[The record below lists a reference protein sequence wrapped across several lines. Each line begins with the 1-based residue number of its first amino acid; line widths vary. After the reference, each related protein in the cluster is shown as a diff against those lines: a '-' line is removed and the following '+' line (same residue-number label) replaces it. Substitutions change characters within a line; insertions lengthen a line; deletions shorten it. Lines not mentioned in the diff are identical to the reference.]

1 MILNPEKTALLLIDM
16 QNDFLHPDGAYG
28 QGGQSSPLMDPL
40 PAKLKGVASA
50 IRSAGGWVVSSH
62 FTILT
67 GKGGEPFIA
76 PHLKSIR
83 PFLGRGHF
91 ESGAWGHDVI
101 EALKPV
107 DMKVEKVA
115 YSAFHQSRLQYAL
128 EKAEVDTL
136 VIGGIVTNGGVASTV
151 RAAHVLGYHTLVLD
165 DGCAAFSQQAHDAA
179 IASLSTISPVMS
191 SGALIELIQTQSN

>member
-1 MILNPEKTALLLIDM
+1 MHIDPKTSALLLIDM

-28 QGGQSSPLMDPL
+28 QGGQTSSLMEPL
-40 PAKLKGVASA
+40 PGVLKRVAGA
-50 IRSAGGWVVSSH
+50 IRDAGGWVVSSQ
-62 FTILT
+62 FTLLT

-76 PHLKSIR
+76 PHLKEIR

-101 EALKPV
+101 DALKPV
-107 DMKVEKVA
+107 DMKIEKVA

-136 VIGGIVTNGGVASTV
+136 IVGGIVTNGGVASTV
-151 RAAHVLGYHTLVLD
+151 RAAHVLGYKTVVLD
-165 DGCAAFSQQAHDAA
+165 DGTAAFTEDAHNAA
-179 IASLSTISPVMS
+179 IGSLATISPVMS
-191 SGALIELIQTQSN
+191 SSALIELVQEHS